1 MISCPNPAFLH
12 SLVPLVR
19 EHCQQHLALEKGVL
33 LSLSS
38 LTQMYKIHDVE
49 PVRYLFLHALHR
61 EVEPLRVPMSVG
73 VVLHEQV
80 VLIRDAKILEGARE
94 VAALE
99 LGVEYQIVSYFGFQL
114 LVGFELRVVGGV
126 V

>member
-49 PVRYLFLHALHR
+49 PVWYIFLHPLHR
-61 EVEPLRVPMSVG
+61 KVEPLRVPVSVG
-73 VVLHEQV
+73 IVLHKQV
-80 VLIRDAKILEGARE
+80 VLIGNTQILEGAGK
-94 VAALE
+94 VAALK